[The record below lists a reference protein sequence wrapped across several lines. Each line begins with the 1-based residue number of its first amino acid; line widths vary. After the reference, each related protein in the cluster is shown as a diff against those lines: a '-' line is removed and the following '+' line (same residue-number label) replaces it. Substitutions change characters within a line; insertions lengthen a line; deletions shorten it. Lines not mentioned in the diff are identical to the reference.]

1 MKRSEV
7 LKIVDEYTAGV
18 AAQASAEELLRR
30 LEGPLSIDYDPEE
43 KPLPERLRNDLGL
56 LQYFLENTW
65 WTVAGQKS
73 EQAIEPPV
81 RFQLVLD
88 EAVRRWNA
96 WPEVRRLVDQA
107 AWPPSSIKRAILAI
121 LDGKEGE

>member
-7 LKIVDEYTAGV
+7 VKIIAEALGKFTAPAYPV
-18 AAQASAEELLRR
+18 AEEVLER

-43 KPLPERLRNDLGL
+43 PLPERLEFQEGTNYCRAAASDTTPSRRCL
-56 LQYFLENTW
+56 LANIPSDDRIL
-65 WTVAGQKS
+65 
-73 EQAIEPPV
+73 
-81 RFQLVLD
+81 R

-96 WPEVRRLVDQA
+96 WPELERLHAELLSCGRRGFAEVVRRF
-107 AWPPSSIKRAILAI
+107 